1 MYFCI
6 WNLPLRLLTVLFLAL
21 ALPVHAALADIRADV
36 RALFEQDMTTVD
48 FAETMVAVERIIN
61 PRIDGDAML
70 AEIDRMAT
78 QIKSA
83 VPANAPEWDKVDA
96 IRQYIYE
103 PGYWNN
109 NQAFAYD
116 LDDPYGQKF
125 ENRLLSD
132 YLTDRRGNCV
142 TMPFLFIAVGQ
153 RLGLDLR
160 PSLAPVHVLVRFTTI
175 EGEEHN
181 IEATNGGLRGDN
193 TPYLNNMPISPEAV
207 ANRVFLAT
215 LTNEEAVAVIAVA
228 MVDYLLKEKRYL
240 DAMAV
245 VDILLDHYPNFAYAM
260 VKKGTAAYHLLK
272 VDFYDKYPNAADVP
286 PNQYDYVRYLQR
298 INQQTF
304 NTAEALGWRAWDR
317 PLGPPIQ
324 AQ

>member
-1 MYFCI
+1 MR
-6 WNLPLRLLTVLFLAL
+6 WLFGIFLCFAL
-21 ALPVHAALADIRADV
+21 SAQAVSADIRADV
-36 RALFEQDMTTVD
+36 RALFERDMTKLD
-48 FAETMVAVERIIN
+48 FAEVMVDVERIIN

-83 VPANAPEWDKVDA
+83 VPTNAPEWSKVDA

-103 PGYWNN
+103 PGYWND

-116 LDDPYGQKF
+116 LDDPYGVKF

-132 YLTDRRGNCV
+132 YLNDRRGNCV
-142 TMPFLFIAVGQ
+142 TMPFLFIAIGQ
-153 RLGLDLR
+153 RLGLNMR
-160 PSLAPVHVLVRFTTI
+160 PSLAPMHVLVRFTAKD
-175 EGEEHN
+175 GEEHN

-193 TPYLNNMPISPEAV
+193 SPYLENMPISPQAV
-207 ANRVFLAT
+207 TNRVFLAT
-215 LTNEEAVAVIAVA
+215 LTNEEAVAVIAVT
-228 MVDYLLKEKRYL
+228 VVEYLMKQERYL

-245 VDILLDHYPNFAYAM
+245 ADILLEHYPNFAYAM
-260 VKKGTAAYHLLK
+260 VKKGTGAYHLLK
-272 VDFYDKYPNAADVP
+272 VNFYDKYPNAADVP
-286 PNQYDYVRYLQR
+286 PDQHDYVRYLQR
-298 INQQTF
+298 INQHTF

-324 AQ
+324 TH